1 MKDYVSETFLVTT
14 EEITSAYS
22 NLTTAISRLY
32 LFPSIAQVK
41 EQIQSSKKELRKR
54 HVSYLSILLG
64 TARALRI
71 MLLDN
76 PKKIKVKKARIRNK
90 KIKES
95 KKIEEVKELEKP
107 KDSE

>member
-1 MKDYVSETFLVTT
+1 LVTT

-22 NLTTAISRLY
+22 NLRDAISRLD
-32 LFPSIAQVK
+32 LFLLIAELK
-41 EQIQSSKKELRKR
+41 EQIEDSKKELIKR
-54 HVSYLSILLG
+54 HVSERRILVG

-71 MLLDN
+71 MLLEN

-95 KKIEEVKELEKP
+95 KKIEEVKELEEP

>member
-1 MKDYVSETFLVTT
+1 MKAETFLVTI
-14 EEITSAYS
+14 EV
-22 NLTTAISRLY
+22 ISSTFLSIYRDARSH
-32 LFPSIAQVK
+32 FFSIAQVK

-54 HVSYLSILLG
+54 DVSDLSILLG

-76 PKKIKVKKARIRNK
+76 PKEIKVKKARIRNK

-95 KKIEEVKELEKP
+95 KKIEEVKELEEP

>member
-1 MKDYVSETFLVTT
+1 MLVLVVFFL
-14 EEITSAYS
+14 
-22 NLTTAISRLY
+22 LLRLKNK
-32 LFPSIAQVK
+32 SSTVK
-41 EQIQSSKKELRKR
+41 RAEKR
-54 HVSYLSILLG
+54 HVSYLSLLIG

-71 MLLDN
+71 MLSDN

-95 KKIEEVKELEKP
+95 KKIEEVKELEEP

>member
-1 MKDYVSETFLVTT
+1 ML
-14 EEITSAYS
+14 
-22 NLTTAISRLY
+22 RLKNK
-32 LFPSIAQVK
+32 SSTVK
-41 EQIQSSKKELRKR
+41 RAEKR
-54 HVSYLSILLG
+54 HVSYLSLLIG

-71 MLLDN
+71 MLSDN

-95 KKIEEVKELEKP
+95 KKIEEVKELEEP